1 MSKIVSKNVSMYVSL
16 LDSNLNTGCHMRYMF
31 SYTLIKNLKGNALQ

>member
-1 MSKIVSKNVSMYVSL
+1 MYVSL

-31 SYTLIKNLKGNALQ
+31 SYTLIKNLKEPEFAAHNNV